1 MLGWLYATTKDVN
14 KYSKLYTD
22 QGMDV
27 LVGRISLTDFLSKKR
42 AAGFSQ
48 KILDIL
54 KINEASYNEIFLHT
68 FSAGGGVWG
77 GVQRQIKKVLNF
89 LLSLVHSIQIKPS
102 QDLEKY
108 GNIPKSVI
116 GQVWDSTGRNDKIA
130 VALPIALFPNR
141 PILQSFVKATLWT
154 YLTLHRPLHHFY
166 VDSINNVYQNMSRAP
181 ALIFVSKVDPMGT
194 EDFNE
199 KIAEIWRANGVNV
212 TYKCFENSPHVK
224 HYQVHPEEY
233 LKHLHDL
240 WKLVK
245 LLERN

>member
-89 LLSLVHSIQIKPS
+89 LLS
-102 QDLEKY
+102 
-108 GNIPKSVI
+108 
-116 GQVWDSTGRNDKIA
+116 
-130 VALPIALFPNR
+130 
-141 PILQSFVKATLWT
+141 
-154 YLTLHRPLHHFY
+154 
-166 VDSINNVYQNMSRAP
+166 
-181 ALIFVSKVDPMGT
+181 
-194 EDFNE
+194 
-199 KIAEIWRANGVNV
+199 
-212 TYKCFENSPHVK
+212 
-224 HYQVHPEEY
+224 
-233 LKHLHDL
+233 
-240 WKLVK
+240 
-245 LLERN
+245 